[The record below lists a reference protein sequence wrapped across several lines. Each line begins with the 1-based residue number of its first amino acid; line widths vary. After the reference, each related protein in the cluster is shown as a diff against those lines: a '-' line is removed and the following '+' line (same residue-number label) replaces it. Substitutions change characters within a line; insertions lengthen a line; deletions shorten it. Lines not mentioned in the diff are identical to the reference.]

1 MNAPL
6 TSSRFQAVEDIPHG
20 SPEMTR
26 ECLADLLWQI
36 STRATIAL
44 NSLDLGDD
52 FGLTRSMKCLAAE
65 VDTALGLL
73 VQIKAEAI
81 RERERQQARNPEKV
95 SA

>member
-6 TSSRFQAVEDIPHG
+6 ASSRFQAVEDIPHG

-26 ECLADLLWQI
+26 ECLAELLWQI
-36 STRATIAL
+36 STRATVAL

-52 FGLTRSMKCLAAE
+52 FGLTRSMRCLAAE

-73 VQIKAEAI
+73 VQIKAETI
-81 RERERQQARNPEKV
+81 RERERQQAHNSDEV
-95 SA
+95 AA